1 MSGRRSR
8 TKGARTERGIV
19 NALKASGIAAVRVP
33 LSGAVGGRFAGD
45 IMLPLMGRDLCVEV
59 KARADGF
66 RELYSWLNQ
75 RDVLIVKADRQEPL
89 VVVRLSLAA
98 EIAKAG
104 SRAMSRRRRIPVRGD
119 IPAAMVAELLGL
131 SVSDFNAKLVLLHER
146 GFPSA
151 DLTTGLYCIEAVDRW
166 RLRRHAQLLPEL
178 TTAPAAAHAGAV
190 FDDRLRRLNG

>member
-8 TKGARTERGIV
+8 DKGARAERSIA
-19 NALKASGIAAVRVP
+19 NALRANGIAAVRVP

-45 IMLPLMGRDLCVEV
+45 IALPLLGRDLCVEV

-98 EIAKAG
+98 EIAKL
-104 SRAMSRRRRIPVRGD
+104 
-119 IPAAMVAELLGL
+119 AA
-131 SVSDFNAKLVLLHER
+131 
-146 GFPSA
+146 
-151 DLTTGLYCIEAVDRW
+151 
-166 RLRRHAQLLPEL
+166 
-178 TTAPAAAHAGAV
+178 
-190 FDDRLRRLNG
+190 